1 MELERIRFN
10 ENVLEFTIDGEDHTY
25 LNVLRQILS
34 EEIKGVQFA
43 AYKALQNS
51 TPKFYIRVQPGE
63 DPINI
68 IALANDKIV
77 QYCDELFNQI
87 EELKKDLEKNTK

>member
-1 MELERIRFN
+1 MELERIRLN

-25 LNVLRQILS
+25 LNVLRQVLS
-34 EEIKGVQFA
+34 EEIEGVQFA

-51 TPKFYIRVQPGE
+51 VPKFYVRVQPGE

-68 IALANDKIV
+68 IAVANDKII
-77 QYCDELFNQI
+77 QYCDELFGQI
-87 EELKKDLEKNTK
+87 ENLKKISDKHEK